1 MILTG
6 VSLCVTIPPHI
17 FREETKVKK
26 TFIIC
31 FVLLVGIYGCGKKG
45 DEAGLKKDNPAFML
59 AQDLAAVLP
68 ALDPAK
74 TISLVVTKNF
84 KITTVEVIQ
93 FLQKSMGNRT
103 NELKGLD
110 ASQLKNIVEQQAVQM
125 AERKLLLD
133 AAQDAKTVVSP
144 EELDAALNYQYSRAG
159 GEEAFQKALSDNG
172 LDEEEFKENI
182 RTDLVIQN
190 YLNVLLDQEIT
201 VTDEEIFA
209 VYEQDKTASARH
221 ILFLTEGKSE
231 NEKADVLKRTEAILA
246 RARSGE
252 DFAGLAKEFTEDPG
266 SKDSGGLY
274 ENFGRGYMV
283 KSFEDAAF
291 SVPIG
296 EISDVVETE
305 YGYHIIKVLSREKE
319 SRPLDEVRLEIEE
332 KIKQDRKSGTFEK
345 HLMDLKQKNG
355 FEIIVL

>member
-1 MILTG
+1 M
-6 VSLCVTIPPHI
+6 
-17 FREETKVKK
+17 KK
-26 TFIIC
+26 TLVLC
-31 FVLLVGIYGCGKKG
+31 FVLLIGLCGCSKKG
-45 DEAGLKKDNPAFML
+45 DDAGLGKDSPAFLL
-59 AQDLAAVLP
+59 AQELTPVLP

-74 TISLVVTKNF
+74 TVSLVVSRNF

-93 FLQKSMGNRT
+93 FLQTSLGNRIQ
-103 NELKGLD
+103 ELKALD
-110 ASQLKNIVEQQAVQM
+110 AQQLKDVVERSAVQM
-125 AERKLLLD
+125 AERKLLIN
-133 AAQDAKTVVSP
+133 AANDAKTVVPP

-159 GEEAFQKALSDNG
+159 GQEAFQKALSDNG
-172 LDEEEFKENI
+172 LNLEKFKENI
-182 RTDLVIQN
+182 RIDLVIQN
-190 YLNVLLDQEIT
+190 YLSVLLDREIA

-209 VYEQDKTASARH
+209 VYEQDKTATARH
-221 ILFLTEGKSE
+221 ILFLTEGKTES
-231 NEKADVLKRTEAILA
+231 EKAEILKRTEALLT
-246 RARSGE
+246 RALSGE

-274 ENFGRGYMV
+274 ENFSREKMV
-283 KSFEDAAF
+283 KPFSDAAF

-319 SRPLDEVRLEIEE
+319 SRPFEEVRSEIEE

-355 FEIIVL
+355 FEIIAL

>member
-1 MILTG
+1 
-6 VSLCVTIPPHI
+6 
-17 FREETKVKK
+17 VKK

-45 DEAGLKKDNPAFML
+45 GEAELKKDNPAFML

-84 KITTVEVIQ
+84 TVTTVEVIQ
-93 FLQKSMGNRT
+93 FFQKSMGNRI

-110 ASQLKNIVEQQAVQM
+110 ASQLKDVVERSAVQM

-133 AAQDAKTVVSP
+133 AAQDANTVVSP

-159 GEEAFQKALSDNG
+159 GQEAFQKALSDNG

-209 VYEQDKTASARH
+209 VYEQDMTASARH

-231 NEKADVLKRTEAILA
+231 DEKADVLKRTEAILA